1 VVVTTNYWIHNLY
14 KVVVEGSEVDIVE
27 KIKKASSKDIEVVRV
42 VEEIKKKG
50 VRNLRGDE
58 WEIDKELIL
67 KERKIYV
74 LKDEK
79 LRAEIF

>member
-1 VVVTTNYWIHNLY
+1 
-14 KVVVEGSEVDIVE
+14 
-27 KIKKASSKDIEVVRV
+27 
-42 VEEIKKKG
+42 
-50 VRNLRGDE
+50 LRGDE